1 MIDLLAKLHQLDP
14 IDAYVLCS
22 VCGDLV
28 ISEMV
33 NAPTHVV
40 SLYFPRVAFE

>member
-1 MIDLLAKLHQLDP
+1 MIDLLARLHQLDP

-33 NAPTHVV
+33 NTPTHVV
-40 SLYFPRVAFE
+40 SLYFPRVVFE